1 MNRLQVAR
9 ITKGIIDFMFYAGIL
24 VCLTLPISLRYL
36 GTYFPHYK
44 IFYIPMLILFLISGM
59 LSILIIQELR
69 SIFRTVLNED
79 CFVQENVKS
88 LRRMGNYSF
97 CIAAVSAV
105 RLLIVVTPAT
115 LVIIL
120 VFIIA
125 GLFSKVLTDVFD
137 QAVTYKLENDLTI

>member
-24 VCLTLPISLRYL
+24 ICLTLPISLRYL

-79 CFVQENVKS
+79 CFVKENVKS

>member
-59 LSILIIQELR
+59 LSILIFQELR

-79 CFVQENVKS
+79 CFVKENVKS

>member
-79 CFVQENVKS
+79 CFVKENVKS

>member
-59 LSILIIQELR
+59 LSILIIQVLR

-79 CFVQENVKS
+79 CFVKENVKS

>member
-1 MNRLQVAR
+1 M
-9 ITKGIIDFMFYAGIL
+9 GIIDFMFYAGIL
-24 VCLTLPISLRYL
+24 VFLTLPISLRYL

-79 CFVQENVKS
+79 CFVKENVKS

>member
-36 GTYFPHYK
+36 GTYCPHYK

-79 CFVQENVKS
+79 CFVKENVKS

>member
-79 CFVQENVKS
+79 CFVKENVKS

-97 CIAAVSAV
+97 CIAAVS
-105 RLLIVVTPAT
+105 
-115 LVIIL
+115 
-120 VFIIA
+120 
-125 GLFSKVLTDVFD
+125 GLWLH
-137 QAVTYKLENDLTI
+137 LPLW

>member
-9 ITKGIIDFMFYAGIL
+9 ITKGILDFMFYAGIL

-79 CFVQENVKS
+79 CFVKENVKS